1 MLTRREYYVRMGI
14 GAVAGIAWWLGMGW
28 YLVSLGWS
36 FGSILLLDVAA
47 TGALVHVLGVYPA
60 PYYDRYRA
68 QYLTRSEDARAD
80 SQVQIRPPAP

>member
-14 GAVAGIAWWLGMGW
+14 GAVVGVAWWLGMGW

-47 TGALVHVLGVYPA
+47 TGALVHLLGVYPA
-60 PYYDRYRA
+60 PYYNRYRA

>member
-14 GAVAGIAWWLGMGW
+14 GAVVGVAWWLGMGW

-47 TGALVHVLGVYPA
+47 TGALVHLLGVYPA
-60 PYYDRYRA
+60 PYYARYRA